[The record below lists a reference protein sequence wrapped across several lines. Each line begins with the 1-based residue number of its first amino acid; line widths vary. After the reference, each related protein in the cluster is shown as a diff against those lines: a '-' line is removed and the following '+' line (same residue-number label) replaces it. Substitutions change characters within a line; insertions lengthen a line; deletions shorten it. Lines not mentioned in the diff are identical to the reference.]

1 MEGIKNGL
9 PLSEAESMDAPCR
22 SRSVASC
29 TSASSSANLSAHQLY
44 FLSLAESVVFCGIG
58 SAFDGL
64 VYDVSELVEIYLRV
78 SEPDAVCV
86 LEIDFVI
93 VSFLLL

>member
-1 MEGIKNGL
+1 
-9 PLSEAESMDAPCR
+9 MDAPCR

-29 TSASSSANLSAHQLY
+29 FSASSSANLSAHQLY

-58 SAFDGL
+58 SALDGL

-78 SEPDAVCV
+78 SKPDAVCV
-86 LEIDFVI
+86 LEIDFILVHL
-93 VSFLLL
+93 VVGD